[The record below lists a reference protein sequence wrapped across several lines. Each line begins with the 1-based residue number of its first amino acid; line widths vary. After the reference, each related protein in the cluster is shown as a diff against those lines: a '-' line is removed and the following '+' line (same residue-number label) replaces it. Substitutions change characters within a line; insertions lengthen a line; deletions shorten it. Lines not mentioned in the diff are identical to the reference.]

1 MIKEFEIQ
9 DILNAVDSIAK
20 IDKKKTKNVEKKDH
34 IVKNDILTTNNQ
46 VKSNKSEIL
55 VLDQMIE

>member
-20 IDKKKTKNVEKKDH
+20 IDKKKTKNVEKKEQNLE
-34 IVKNDILTTNNQ
+34 KRRY
-46 VKSNKSEIL
+46 
-55 VLDQMIE
+55 

>member
-9 DILNAVDSIAK
+9 DILDAVDSIAK
-20 IDKKKTKNVEKKDH
+20 NEKKKTKNAEKKDH
-34 IVKNDILTTNNQ
+34 IAKNDILTTNNQ
-46 VKSNKSEIL
+46 VKSNESEIL

>member
-9 DILNAVDSIAK
+9 DILNSVDSIAK